1 MALRPLPL
9 AAGALSSPEMSPTT
23 LPRSP
28 EPRFRHS
35 LPASSSAR
43 PSARTGGGHAIEF
56 TFLSASQCE
65 EPLRLAE
72 QSALERKAASSAP
85 HASHVP
91 YRCLCRAGAAGAAG
105 ERSSAGRAYAFV
117 TGWRNCIGTCIPV
130 RAARPRNEDNVL
142 VLRTVSLPYFPTYLE
157 ARNRRVGKVSP
168 LPCYPAPAPQLGP

>member
-28 EPRFRHS
+28 EPRFRHA

-56 TFLSASQCE
+56 TILSASQCE

-117 TGWRNCIGTCIPV
+117 TGWRNCIGTCNTGPV
-130 RAARPRNEDNVL
+130 TSRLRAAIVASTSKVTD
-142 VLRTVSLPYFPTYLE
+142 
-157 ARNRRVGKVSP
+157 RRLLCTHLVSP
-168 LPCYPAPAPQLGP
+168 GQVCDGQWSLGVAILSR